1 MVGPISDEE
10 RDSFAWKFKAG
21 FVLLVA
27 LSCGLITLQADV
39 GLVGF
44 LGAGVAGGLVGVVLV
59 WMAFPERQQLV
70 DSDGVDDDHDWGR

>member
-1 MVGPISDEE
+1 MVGPVSDEE
-10 RDSFAWKFKAG
+10 RDSFAWKLKGG

-39 GLVGF
+39 GLAWF
-44 LGAGVAGGLVGVVLV
+44 LGASVAGGVVGVVLV
-59 WMAFPERQQLV
+59 WIAFPERQQLV